1 MNAYKTCLW
10 CLGSDDDYVDPETL
24 CRTHLAEY
32 EGLSVDQMER
42 RDAEQDAEYREW
54 VLGR

>member
-1 MNAYKTCLW
+1 MKGIRECSW
-10 CLGSDDDYVDPETL
+10 CAGSDNDEPDTDLL
-24 CRTHLAEY
+24 CIDHLAEY

-42 RDAEQDAEYREW
+42 RDDEQAAEYNEW